1 MVAFISWRQALAIC
15 LYASSGVHA
24 AELSANTRTLFDE
37 SMDFLDTIYDKAAS
51 YLYYFYYPLAAGPHE
66 TRSSVWYATGL
77 LQRNRGDDVEQAI
90 NIIKA
95 VIGDQEK
102 NETLQWFGDYTVYPE
117 QPTVGTDA
125 YPAVVSSHFPSCVTC
140 WLC

>member
-24 AELSANTRTLFDE
+24 AELSANTQTLFDE
-37 SMDFLDTIYDKAAS
+37 SMDFLDAIYDKAAS

-95 VIGDQEK
+95 SIGDQEK

-125 YPAVVSSHFPSCVTC
+125 NPAVVSSHFPSCVTC